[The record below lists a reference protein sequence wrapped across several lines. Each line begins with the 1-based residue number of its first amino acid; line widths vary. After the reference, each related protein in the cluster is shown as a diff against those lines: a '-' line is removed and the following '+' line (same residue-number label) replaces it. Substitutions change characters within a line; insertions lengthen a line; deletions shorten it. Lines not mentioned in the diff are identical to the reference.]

1 MKKITESELKD
12 RVNRLR
18 EYMAVVENEQ
28 VNEVNWGAIGTGAM
42 NAVKGAG
49 SAIGNALKTTGG
61 KVAAGLG
68 LGAGGLAAGQAMTKP
83 AGGAAA
89 APAGTTKPAAK
100 SDPAVMKQQQDL
112 IAKGAK
118 IKADGIMGPATQ
130 AAINQ
135 FGGAAP
141 AAAPAVA
148 PAAAPAAGQELRT
161 PAEIAASQDML
172 TANDGSG
179 ANGGTDQARN
189 PNAGL
194 TPDDPRWRGPKPAA
208 TSAATGVGN
217 PGEEAAAQA
226 AAPVATNAASLK
238 AAQDAAAGKA
248 PAAPAPTATAPAAAP
263 YNAAKDS
270 QAANVAPAAAPTA
283 TAGTPL
289 TPGKPLA
296 APTSAE
302 AMKATIAKLG
312 TPAPG
317 ASADQMLANMQK
329 AMPDPNAMLAQQQA
343 RMAAM
348 KAKRPAPTPGAV
360 KPPSA
365 PGTIAGVDPNN
376 PFAGNVAGVNPNDPF
391 LGNDDNNWEESIQRE
406 SSGFRN
412 DELSRIMTLIHHR

>member
-12 RVNRLR
+12 RVNRLK

-28 VNEVNWGAIGTGAM
+28 VNEVNWGALGTGAM

-68 LGAGGLAAGQAMTKP
+68 LGAGGVVAGQALTKP

-89 APAGTTKPAAK
+89 APAGTTKPTGK
-100 SDPAVMKQQQDL
+100 S
-112 IAKGAK
+112 
-118 IKADGIMGPATQ
+118 Q
-130 AAINQ
+130 AAIAQ

-141 AAAPAVA
+141 AAE
-148 PAAAPAAGQELRT
+148 PAAGQELRT
-161 PAEIAASQDML
+161 PAEIAASQDLL

-194 TPDDPRWRGPKPAA
+194 TPDDPRWRGPKPPAPA

-226 AAPVATNAASLK
+226 AATQPANPM
-238 AAQDAAAGKA
+238 AGVK
-248 PAAPAPTATAPAAAP
+248 PATAPAP

-270 QAANVAPAAAPTA
+270 QAANVAPAAAPPA
-283 TAGTPL
+283 TAGTPPPAAAPAA
-289 TPGKPLA
+289 TPAA
-296 APTSAE
+296 APTAGE
-302 AMKATIAKLG
+302 AMKATMAKLG
-312 TPAPG
+312 TPTPG
-317 ASADQMLANMQK
+317 ASAEAMMANMQK
-329 AMPDPNAMLAQQQA
+329 AMPDPNAMLAQQKA
-343 RMAAM
+343 RMDAM
-348 KAKRPAPTPGAV
+348 KAKTAAAKPAAPAAGTAPPAPA
-360 KPPSA
+360 A
-365 PGTIAGVDPNN
+365 PGTI
-376 PFAGNVAGVNPNDPF
+376 AGVNPNDPF

-412 DELSRIMTLIHHR
+412 DELSRIISLVHHR

>member
-1 MKKITESELKD
+1 MKKITESQLKD
-12 RVNRLR
+12 RVNRLK

-49 SAIGNALKTTGG
+49 AAVGNALKTTGG

-68 LGAGGLAAGQAMTKP
+68 LGAGGVVAGQALTKP
-83 AGGAAA
+83 AGGAAP

-130 AAINQ
+130 AAIAQ

-141 AAAPAVA
+141 AAEPT
-148 PAAAPAAGQELRT
+148 AGQELRT
-161 PAEIAASQDML
+161 PAEIAASQDLL
-172 TANDGSG
+172 TANDGTG

-194 TPDDPRWRGPKPAA
+194 TPDDPRWRGPKPPAPA

-226 AAPVATNAASLK
+226 AATQPANPM
-238 AAQDAAAGKA
+238 AGVK
-248 PAAPAPTATAPAAAP
+248 PATAPAP

-283 TAGTPL
+283 AAGTP
-289 TPGKPLA
+289 PPAAAPAA
-296 APTSAE
+296 APTAGE
-302 AMKATIAKLG
+302 AMKATMAKLG
-312 TPAPG
+312 TPAAG
-317 ASADQMLANMQK
+317 ASAEAMMANMQK
-329 AMPDPNAMLAQQQA
+329 AMPDPNAMAAQQQA

-348 KAKRPAPTPGAV
+348 KAKTAAAKPAAPAAGTAPPAPA
-360 KPPSA
+360 A
-365 PGTIAGVDPNN
+365 PGTI
-376 PFAGNVAGVNPNDPF
+376 AGVNPNDPF

-412 DELSRIMTLIHHR
+412 DELSRIISLVHHR